1 MNTLYK
7 TLFISTLGLSV
18 ASVNIAAQT
27 AAKDTTLNRQVSLE
41 REYTPTI
48 QDASKINTLPALHE
62 PAKKQYDIKFENSI
76 PNTSI
81 TSHPIGD
88 TGSGDIKTNIPFS
101 KHRGYFLFGA
111 GMYSNLDG
119 AAGYRIVDSENDQFD
134 LFATHNSTDGKIKYL
149 NPSSCLDEAKAKN
162 MENLIKAKYS
172 HKFESLTWH
181 LNGSFFNN
189 TFNYYGN
196 PYVFSNILGENASFH
211 EGLMKHNQ
219 GVNVIEA
226 ETGITSTEHSD
237 AMYYSANV
245 KYNNFT
251 SKYGYDT
258 NYDGLSGSIFDAM
271 VNIAA
276 PVQTDHKAGVEGGIF
291 FQSFSNIDFLPL
303 LDTDPFHNLTVF
315 KARPYYSIDG
325 GDFKLSLGVN
335 INWASDIENKF
346 VAAPSIKTSWN
357 FNEKSLLYFNV
368 GGGINDNNFVE
379 MNRENRYINPTSRV
393 FISQTLYDAQIG
405 VRSGIVSGLE
415 FDIFGGYKYTKD
427 DHLFVPYD
435 AASWGNVSDMLY
447 ANLGEGHFGG
457 ALKTKL
463 IPYTDLSLKATT
475 HFYNLSKYTLT
486 DNAPDKKEAW
496 GLPSLTF
503 DFNADFSFIDNLTL
517 SVNYIFEGGRKTYVN
532 EASAKMDNINELNI
546 KGTYNILDWLSFFVR
561 ANNVMNQKY
570 ERQYGYTNQGINAL
584 GGISLKF

>member
-18 ASVNIAAQT
+18 ASTNISAQT

-62 PAKKQYDIKFENSI
+62 PQKKQYDIKFENSI
-76 PNTSI
+76 PNMNI
-81 TSHPIGD
+81 TSHPIAD
-88 TGSGDIKTNIPFS
+88 TGSGDIKTNIDFS

-119 AAGYRIVDSENDQFD
+119 AAGYRIVDSKNDRFD
-134 LFATHNSTDGKIKYL
+134 LFATHNSTDGQIKYL
-149 NPSSCLDEAKAKN
+149 NPSSYMDEAKAKN

-172 HKFESLTWH
+172 HEFESLTWN

-196 PYVFSNILGENASFH
+196 PYVFGSPNTDPSFY
-211 EGLMKHNQ
+211 EGLMKNNQ
-219 GVNVIEA
+219 GVNVIEV
-226 ETGITSTEHSD
+226 ETSATSKEHSD
-237 AMYYSANV
+237 ELSYSANV
-245 KYNNFT
+245 KYNNFS
-251 SKYGYDT
+251 SKYGFDT
-258 NYDGLSGSIFDAM
+258 SSDGVSGSIFDAL
-271 VNIAA
+271 VNIAT

-303 LDTDPFHNLTVF
+303 LTKDPFHNLTIF
-315 KARPYYSIDG
+315 KAKPYYSIDG
-325 GDFKLSLGVN
+325 GDFKVSLGAN

-346 VAAPSIKTSWN
+346 VVAPAIKTSWN
-357 FNEKSLLYFNV
+357 FDEKSLLYFNV
-368 GGGINDNNFVE
+368 IGGINDNNFVE
-379 MNRENRYINPTSRV
+379 MNRVNRYINPASRV

-405 VRSGIVSGLE
+405 VRSGIASGLE

-427 DHLFVPYD
+427 DHLFVPYN
-435 AASWGNVSDMLY
+435 APSWGNVSEMVY
-447 ANLGEGHFGG
+447 ANLGSGHLGG
-457 ALKTKL
+457 VLKTKL
-463 IPYTDLSLKATT
+463 IPCTDLSLKAIG
-475 HFYNLSKYTLT
+475 HFYNVSKYTLT
-486 DNAPDKKEAW
+486 DTAPTKKEAW
-496 GLPSLTF
+496 GLPTLTF

-517 SVNYIFEGGRKTYVN
+517 SVNYIFEGGRKTYIN
-532 EASAKMDNINELNI
+532 ETSASMDNINELNI
-546 KGTYNILDWLSFFVR
+546 KGTYSVLDWLSFYIR
-561 ANNVMNQKY
+561 ANNVLNQKY